1 MKKLTVAGFTT
12 HRGDTKFF
20 LTELEGRTEEYR
32 PMMPSK
38 AKPVHRACQLDT
50 IFSFH
55 LGL

>member
-38 AKPVHRACQLDT
+38 AKPVHRAYQLDT